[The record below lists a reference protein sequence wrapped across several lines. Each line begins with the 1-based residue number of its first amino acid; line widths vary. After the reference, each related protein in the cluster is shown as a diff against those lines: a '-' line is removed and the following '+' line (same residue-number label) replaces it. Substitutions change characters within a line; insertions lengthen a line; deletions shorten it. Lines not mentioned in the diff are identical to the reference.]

1 MAGAPVVTWAG
12 SSVRGPKVKFEVRRP
27 QTEATAHTR
36 PLADPREQTAALP
49 SPAGSV
55 AGPQA
60 ERLLVDRYHLE
71 RRLGAG
77 GFGVVWQAW
86 DEKLEREV
94 AVKVVERESDPRAER
109 EALAAAKLGHPGI
122 VTLYELAGDDEH
134 VYLVSELVHGR
145 SLGELMHAGALADR
159 DVARIGATLCDALR

>member
-12 SSVRGPKVKFEVRRP
+12 SSVRGTKVKFEVRRP

-36 PLADPREQTAALP
+36 PLGDPREQTAALP
-49 SPAGSV
+49 GPQGAV
-55 AGPQA
+55 AAPQA

-86 DEKLEREV
+86 DERLEREV
-94 AVKVVERESDPRAER
+94 AVKAGPREGDDQRAER
-109 EALAAAKLGHPGI
+109 EGRGAGRPQPPG
-122 VTLYELAGDDEH
+122 VGGPYEPAPHRQPGYPGSRPAH
-134 VYLVSELVHGR
+134 
-145 SLGELMHAGALADR
+145 
-159 DVARIGATLCDALR
+159 